1 MKQFKALI
9 IDETGKKRQIIEDG
23 VSKELFIE
31 NLNSRNYYIIQV
43 SEAISGQ
50 GGNKKL
56 EKKTL
61 FQLDIVYQIYSLLDF
76 GIDVNEVF
84 NILRGVYT
92 KGNRYLFVNTVYE
105 SLNKGVSFSDSIKH
119 ADQYGLFNDFFY
131 IMVRAGESSGKLTYA
146 FLLLH
151 KYLESMNKIK
161 DKVISALIYPL
172 ILIVFSFISLNA
184 LFLFIIPNFK
194 QVYANM
200 DYEPA
205 FIIRTLF
212 GLSDFIIQYYFLLN
226 IVSVV
231 IIGIVILLYNNKNY
245 KKYIVRFFN
254 SLPVMKSIGVLRNKI
269 KIAFC
274 LEIFLKGGYTLEDS
288 LYNLT
293 NIEKDGALKKQLA
306 EVFDV
311 IKGGVGL
318 RSAFSKIDLFNN
330 DKDLSI
336 IEISEAVSKSAEGF
350 EKINNDALLKL
361 ENYTE
366 NLLKF
371 IEPVMMLL
379 IGAFIFMIMYMVIS
393 PTLEILNKY

>member
-318 RSAFSKIDLFNN
+318 RAAFSKIDLFNN

-336 IEISEAVSKSAEGF
+336 IEISETVSKSAEGF

>member
-1 MKQFKALI
+1 
-9 IDETGKKRQIIEDG
+9 
-23 VSKELFIE
+23 
-31 NLNSRNYYIIQV
+31 
-43 SEAISGQ
+43 
-50 GGNKKL
+50 
-56 EKKTL
+56 
-61 FQLDIVYQIYSLLDF
+61 
-76 GIDVNEVF
+76 
-84 NILRGVYT
+84 
-92 KGNRYLFVNTVYE
+92 
-105 SLNKGVSFSDSIKH
+105 
-119 ADQYGLFNDFFY
+119 
-131 IMVRAGESSGKLTYA
+131 MVRAGESSGKLTYA

>member
-31 NLNSRNYYIIQV
+31 NYYIIQV